1 MGVYKV
7 GNKYYIDLY
16 ADGRRVR
23 RAIGSKRDA
32 ENALSA
38 VKADILRGEYRFK
51 KDRKIRFEDFAREYL
66 EYAKVNKKSWGR
78 DESSLKRLL
87 PFFGDCPLSKI
98 TVRHIEEYKR
108 MRLDKV
114 KSRTINRE
122 LASLKHVFTIA
133 EKLGKF
139 DGKNPVKQVKF
150 FQERQYVMKILD
162 REEINQL
169 IDAAT
174 DHLKPILIIA
184 VSTGMRK
191 GEIFNLRWSD
201 IDFVDHYIH
210 IKETKSNVMREI
222 PMNTIVAATL
232 KNIERKSEFIFPSS
246 WSKKHKHI
254 NDIFRLFKAAC
265 KKAGIEDLRFHDLRH
280 TAATLMV
287 TGGVPLVTV
296 SQILGHATIHM
307 TMKYAHPTPEDKR
320 KAVNV
325 LASIFEP
332 RKEENVVINRSQ
344 EKIYDGTT
352 SLLSDRKDS

>member
-1 MGVYKV
+1 MR
-7 GNKYYIDLY
+7 KYQRGQIWYVDY
-16 ADGRRVR
+16 YYDGRRIRKKV
-23 RAIGSKRDA
+23 GSEKDA
-32 ENALSA
+32 ENALA
-38 VKADILRGEYRFK
+38 AIKADILRGEYRFR
-51 KDRKIRFEDFAREYL
+51 KDRKIRYENFAKEYL
-66 EYAKVNKKSWGR
+66 DYAKVNKRSWGR

-87 PFFGDCPLSKI
+87 PFFGNLLLSKI
-98 TVRHIEEYKR
+98 TPRHIEEYKR
-108 MRLDKV
+108 VRLDKV
-114 KSRTINRE
+114 KPGTVNRE
-122 LASLKHVFTIA
+122 LASLKHMFTIA
-133 EKLGKF
+133 EKLGRF

-150 FQERQYVMKILD
+150 LQERQYVMKILD
-162 REEINQL
+162 REEINRL
-169 IDAAT
+169 IDAAA

-201 IDFVDHYIH
+201 IDFIAHYIH
-210 IKETKSNVMREI
+210 IKETKSNVMRKV
-222 PMNTIVAATL
+222 PMNAVVAATL

-254 NDIFRLFKAAC
+254 NDVFRLLKAAC
-265 KKAGIEDLRFHDLRH
+265 KKAGIRDLRFHDLRH

-332 RKEENVVINRSQ
+332 ERKKE
-344 EKIYDGTT
+344 GTIQAQGQIDSSVT
-352 SLLSDRKDS
+352 SLLSKS